1 MDYTEVRLY
10 TDQENLDMLSCILTD
25 MEIGVIVE
33 DPRDIEDLINKKQD
47 YEWDYID
54 KSLLVTVK
62 NTPRILFYLED
73 TLEGLEKMEDIF
85 REIEILPIEKVEIK
99 SVCDEDWKNLW
110 KKYFKPVK
118 ISDRIVVKPTWEAY
132 VAQKG
137 DLVIEIDPG
146 MAFGTGSHPTT
157 TLCIRLLEK
166 YLMPGRDR
174 VLDMGCG
181 SGILSIGAALLGAKE
196 VLGVEIDPQACRV
209 AEENV
214 KQNGFDKV
222 IKVVNGNLTQGL
234 DYTANITV
242 ANLMADLVMQLSKD
256 IGKHLVKNG
265 IYISSGILVDKKEQ
279 VVSAIKA
286 CGFEILE
293 IVEEDEWCAIA
304 ARKKVSKDRKE

>member
-10 TDQENLDMLSCILTD
+10 TDQDSLDLLSCILTD
-25 MEIGVIVE
+25 MGIGVIVE
-33 DPRDIEDLINKKQD
+33 DPRDIEDLIHKKQD

-54 KSLLVTVK
+54 KSFLVTAK
-62 NTPRILFYLED
+62 NTPCILFYLED

-157 TLCIRLLEK
+157 TLCIKLLEK
-166 YLMPGRDR
+166 YLVPGQGQ
-174 VLDMGCG
+174 VLDIGCG
-181 SGILSIGAALLGAKE
+181 SGILSIGAALLGAKD
-196 VLGVEIDPQACRV
+196 VLGVDIDPLACRV
-209 AEENV
+209 AEDNV
-214 KQNGFDKV
+214 KQNGFEKV
-222 IKVVNGNLTQGL
+222 IQIIKGDLTQGL
-234 DYTANITV
+234 DYIANITV

-265 IYISSGILVDKKEQ
+265 IYISSGILIEKQQQ
-279 VVSAIKA
+279 VVSKIKDS
-286 CGFEILE
+286 GFEILE
-293 IVEEDEWCAIA
+293 IAEEDEWCAVA
-304 ARKKVSKDRKE
+304 AKKS